1 MSFLIKRQGCGFRDH
16 MHYVLFMGTK
26 IINTFVAEPPKGL
39 GKIKLMGS
47 RMHGEWCSN
56 PRQVAMEMLN
66 FFNNLFSS
74 TSTCQPEVALE
85 SVQFIIIEEMNKELL
100 SEFTEI
106 EVQVA
111 FKQMAPL
118 KAPSPDGI
126 PPFSMSI
133 IWNWLVRISRH
144 LFYLS

>member
-1 MSFLIKRQGCGFRDH
+1 

-26 IINTFVAEPPKGL
+26 IISTFIAEPPKGL

-56 PRQVAMEMLN
+56 PRQVAIEMLN

-100 SEFTEI
+100 S
-106 EVQVA
+106 
-111 FKQMAPL
+111 
-118 KAPSPDGI
+118 
-126 PPFSMSI
+126 
-133 IWNWLVRISRH
+133 
-144 LFYLS
+144 